1 MPGKV
6 VLDSSVIAAVFFP
19 EAITRQAIELVEQSD
34 GVTTDLAYA
43 EVANVAWKRAVHTK
57 QDPAAIRLSLSDA
70 IAFISET
77 CETIPSRDLVVPAYD
92 LACRHRITVYD
103 ALFAAAAVR
112 CDAPLV
118 TADAA
123 LASSVNS
130 ACRTV
135 LVR

>member
-1 MPGKV
+1 MPGKI

-19 EAITRQAIELVEQSD
+19 EAITSQAIEIVEQSD
-34 GVTTDLAYA
+34 GITLDLAYA
-43 EVANVAWKRAVHTK
+43 EVSNVAWKRAVHAK
-57 QDPAAIRLSLSDA
+57 NDPAMTRASLSDC

-77 CETIPSRDLVVPAYD
+77 CEVIPSRDLVVPAYD

-103 ALFAAAAVR
+103 ALFAAAAAR
-112 CDAPLV
+112 CNAPLV

-123 LASSVNS
+123 LALSVNS

>member
-1 MPGKV
+1 MPGKI

-19 EAITRQAIELVEQSD
+19 EAITGKAIEMVEQSE
-34 GVTTDLAYA
+34 GITLDLAYA
-43 EVANVAWKRAVHTK
+43 EVANVAWKRVVHAK
-57 QDPAAIRLSLSDA
+57 NDPAAIRSSLSDC
-70 IAFISET
+70 IAFIAET
-77 CETIPSRDLVVPAYD
+77 CELLPAGDLVVPAYD
-92 LACRHRITVYD
+92 LACRLRIPVYD

-112 CDAPLV
+112 CGAPLA
-118 TADAA
+118 TADKA

>member
-1 MPGKV
+1 MDGKI

-19 EAITRQAIELVEQSD
+19 EAITPQAIEMVEQSD
-34 GVTTDLAYA
+34 GITMDLAYA
-43 EVANVAWKRAVHTK
+43 EVANVAWKRAAHANN
-57 QDPAAIRLSLSDA
+57 DPAAIRLSLSDC

-77 CETIPSRDLVVPAYD
+77 CEVIPTCDLVVPAYD
-92 LACRHRITVYD
+92 LACRHRICVYD
-103 ALFAAAAVR
+103 ALFAAAASR

-123 LASSVNS
+123 LASSLNS